1 MPVVHAGGR
10 PLLDISATLKELV
23 AYVLPS
29 DTLFRV
35 ISFKEKTKQNSCRL
49 LAVRQFFDIEAD
61 SESDTGFRIN
71 SQ

>member
-1 MPVVHAGGR
+1 MHTGMPVVHAGGR

-23 AYVLPS
+23 TYVLPS

-49 LAVRQFFDIEAD
+49 LFANFL
-61 SESDTGFRIN
+61 TLKLTPFRV
-71 SQ
+71 